1 MITKSLYIILI
12 ALSIASCA
20 SENTKEKEGS
30 NEEGSQLETADIY
43 NSEGYKQMKQKCFIC
58 HFEKPDP
65 SKRDSMLAPPF
76 LRIQEHYKPTYPNKE
91 EFINAVTTWVN
102 EPSEASTLMP
112 GAIRKFNL
120 MPKLPYDEADLR
132 LIAATLYDIDFGE
145 MPKMG
150 MGKHNHNGVQL
161 NDGKKWKLNDNSIE
175 QVELITIQLNDF
187 YSDDVD
193 AYNQLGR
200 DVFDSA
206 KMILLDESYSDEL
219 FDQLHNFFNGIEG
232 NMHLLIAANSLE
244 EARKQQNILK
254 NKFAQFP
261 TYFD

>member
-1 MITKSLYIILI
+1 MITKSLYITLI

-20 SENTKEKEGS
+20 SDNTKEKDQQE
-30 NEEGSQLETADIY
+30 ETADIY
-43 NSEGYKQMKQKCFIC
+43 NSEGYIQMKQKCFIC

-65 SKRDSMLAPPF
+65 SKRDSMLAPPM
-76 LRIQEHYKPTYPNKE
+76 LRVQEHYKPSYSDKE
-91 EFINAVTTWVN
+91 EFIQAVITWVN
-102 EPSEASTLMP
+102 EPSEANTLMP

-145 MPKMG
+145 MPKMM
-150 MGKHNHNGVQL
+150 MGKHNNNGVQL

-175 QVELITIQLNDF
+175 QIDLVIMQLDDFQSND
-187 YSDDVD
+187 VA

-206 KMILLDESYSDEL
+206 KMILLDESYSEEL

-232 NMHLLIAANSLE
+232 NIHLLIAANSLK

-254 NKFAQFP
+254 NKFATFS